1 MASKLVFSK
10 PFTVAYEDLPIGEP
24 AAGQMVARTVLS
36 AISHGTELASYR
48 GATPFMTR
56 TMNEHR
62 MFIDKGPDAPP
73 FYPFRY
79 AGYDNIGVVE
89 KVGPGTEGVRVGD
102 RVWSVAQ
109 HQTHALLTM
118 GYEMAVL
125 PESVPNESGV
135 MVSLTGVAMVAVND
149 ADIHLGDVAVVFGG
163 GVVGQMAAQLCALRG
178 ARRVFMV
185 DPIAERR
192 KIAADTVGAIGVD
205 PLADL
210 PGLTIRRLNDG
221 RPPDVIIECSGT
233 TRALAQAVQATAVG
247 GTVIAAGMY
256 PDVHAHINLS
266 EEFLHNRV
274 TLKASMGVWGCPLRP
289 DFWDRPR
296 VIREVVNLIA
306 AGKLNFRHFTS
317 TTVPFTQA
325 QRAYEMIDKDPQKY
339 LKAMLSYE

>member
-1 MASKLVFSK
+1 MARKLVFSK
-10 PFTVAYEDLPIGEP
+10 PFTVAYEELPMAEP
-24 AAGQMVARTVLS
+24 VAGQVVARTVLS
-36 AISHGTELASYR
+36 AISHGTELASFR
-48 GATPFMTR
+48 GTTPFMTR
-56 TMNEHR
+56 KMNEHR
-62 MFIDKGPDAPP
+62 MFLDKGPDDPS

-109 HQTHALLTM
+109 HQTHALLTL

-125 PESVPNESGV
+125 PESVPNESAV
-135 MVSLTGVAMVAVND
+135 MISLTGVAMVAVND
-149 ADIHLGDVAVVFGG
+149 ADIHVGDVAAVFGG
-163 GVVGQMAAQLCALRG
+163 GVVGQLAAQLCLLRG
-178 ARRVFMV
+178 ARRVFLVEPM
-185 DPIAERR
+185 AERR
-192 KIAADTVGAIGVD
+192 KIAADNGCVGVD
-205 PLADL
+205 PTTDL
-210 PGLTIRRLNDG
+210 PGLTLRRLNDG

-233 TRALAQAVQATAVG
+233 TRALAQAVQATNVG

-296 VIREVVNLIA
+296 VIREVVNVIA

-317 TTVPFTQA
+317 TTVPFDQA
-325 QRAYEMIDKDPQKY
+325 QRAYEMIDKDPHRYVKM
-339 LKAMLSYE
+339 MLSY

>member
-10 PFTVAYEDLPIGEP
+10 PFTVAYEALAIGEP
-24 AAGQMVARTVLS
+24 AAGQVVSRTVLS
-36 AISHGTELASYR
+36 AISHGTELASFR
-48 GATPFMTR
+48 GATPFMHR
-56 TMNEHR
+56 KMNEHR
-62 MFIDKGPDAPP
+62 MFVDKTPDDPD

-109 HQTHALLTM
+109 HQTHALLTV
-118 GYEMAVL
+118 GHEMAVL
-125 PESVPNESGV
+125 PESVSNESAV

-149 ADIHLGDVAVVFGG
+149 AAIHVGDVAAVFGG
-163 GVVGQMAAQLCALRG
+163 GVVGQLAAQLCLLRG
-178 ARRVFMV
+178 ARRVFLVEPM
-185 DPIAERR
+185 AERR
-192 KIAADTVGAIGVD
+192 QIAADNGIVGVD
-205 PLADL
+205 PTVDL
-210 PGLTIRRLNDG
+210 PGLTLRRLNDG
-221 RPPDVIIECSGT
+221 RPPDVIVECSGS
-233 TRALAQAVQATAVG
+233 TRALAQAVQAANVG

-296 VIREVVNLIA
+296 VIREVVALIA
-306 AGKLNFRHFTS
+306 AGRLNFRHFTS
-317 TTVPFTQA
+317 TTVPFVQA
-325 QRAYEMIDKDPQKY
+325 QQAYEMIDKDPRRYVKV
-339 LKAMLSYE
+339 MLSY